1 MKFTSNDADGYFGY
15 ELVESLNYTKY
26 CDNICDPFPY
36 FMERLRECIE
46 VETNNDWAFLAINAL
61 THHHKACKHMVSLGY
76 VWVLYGFLGHD
87 NPNIKQKALTALIY
101 MICESDDLRQQIF
114 CETSLIEDVAKAIAD
129 EAVDLT
135 WFTDFKTTT
144 PVLTIGSGQVD

>member
-1 MKFTSNDADGYFGY
+1 
-15 ELVESLNYTKY
+15 
-26 CDNICDPFPY
+26 
-36 FMERLRECIE
+36 
-46 VETNNDWAFLAINAL
+46 
-61 THHHKACKHMVSLGY
+61 
-76 VWVLYGFLGHD
+76 
-87 NPNIKQKALTALIY
+87 

-144 PVLTIGSGQVD
+144 PVLTIDEVRAKLIDGTCCQKLLQVLLDISKANIVRHKALVCLEAFAHHSDAVEVFRRDHFVLQLIKLSTNTQDPLSAEAFDFISHLPNSPELYEAFLSPDFPG